1 MGTNLWAC
9 DACSKSDWAWLF
21 CAKCTDVA
29 SGSVFFLSPDIKL
42 HLCNWFGCRKNWIL
56 LIPFIRRFLM
66 ISVGVLQI
74 PWWNLHPLRL
84 LWRCCTSMPSQ
95 RQKTSAAILCS
106 LGWALLADM
115 WLVYSVLSSHT
126 LLTIWCLSSTMPRVQ
141 LSVMCVNSL
150 HRSTSRIHI
159 YIHVY
164 MYMYS
169 HISLLMCSLC
179 LLYLSVAGCEE
190 DGIVGSLY
198 PWPSS
203 SYIHG
208 WNPHGSPM
216 GNLWCF
222 QSFCWTVSF
231 F

>member
-1 MGTNLWAC
+1 MFLMWCTIQE
-9 DACSKSDWAWLF
+9 WLL
-21 CAKCTDVA
+21 CEKCPAVA
-29 SGSVFFLSPDIKL
+29 SRVFYMSFFFVSIKL
-42 HLCNWFGCRKNWIL
+42 LLCNWFGCRENWIL

-74 PWWNLHPLRL
+74 PWWNLHPSRL
-84 LWRCCTSMPSQ
+84 LWRWCTSMPSQ
-95 RQKTSAAILCS
+95 PQKNSAAKLFS

-126 LLTIWCLSSTMPRVQ
+126 LLTIWCLSSTMPRMQ

-150 HRSTSRIHI
+150 HRTWRIYIHI
-159 YIHVY
+159 Y
-164 MYMYS
+164 MFA

-179 LLYLSVAGCEE
+179 FLYLSVAGCEE

-203 SYIHG
+203 SYSHD

-222 QSFCWTVSF
+222 QSFFWAVSF
-231 F
+231 FFFCICWD